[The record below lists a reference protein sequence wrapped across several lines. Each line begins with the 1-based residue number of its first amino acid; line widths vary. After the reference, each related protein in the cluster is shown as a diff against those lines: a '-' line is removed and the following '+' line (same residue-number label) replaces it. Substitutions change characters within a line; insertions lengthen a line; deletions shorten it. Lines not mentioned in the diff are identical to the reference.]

1 MKGTYEDYIVQ
12 RTLDAAKYTIENKST
27 IRETAN
33 YIGVSKSTIH
43 KDLNDRLL
51 KINPQLYHLVHEVI
65 EENTKERHLRG
76 GIATRQMYEQLRES
90 NGQNW

>member
-12 RTLDAAKYTIENKST
+12 RTIDAAKYTIENKST

-33 YIGVSKSTIH
+33 YIGTSKSTVH
-43 KDLNDRLL
+43 KDLKQRLP
-51 KINPQLYHLVHEVI
+51 KINPQLYNLVHEVI

-90 NGQNW
+90 NGQN

>member
-43 KDLNDRLL
+43 KDLKQRLP
-51 KINPQLYHLVHEVI
+51 KINPILSNMVDEVI
-65 EENTKERHLRG
+65 EENTRERHIRG
-76 GIATRQMYEQLRES
+76 GMATKQS
-90 NGQNW
+90 FQNKRG